1 MPDREVRVSP
11 DGQAVAIKT
20 DRNPEGNQAW
30 GVIHFEHGGSW
41 VPMSSVAD
49 WTPVNPA

>member
-20 DRNPEGNQAW
+20 DRNPDGNQAW
-30 GVIHFEHGGSW
+30 GVIHFEHGGAW
-41 VPMSSVAD
+41 VPYHRRGLDS
-49 WTPVNPA
+49 VNPA